1 MPIFVN
7 IFFVFFLF
15 FWNAVFAMYEIA
27 MVSAR
32 KGRLEQRVAEGKK
45 GAAYAL
51 ELLKDP
57 NQEYL
62 SAIQIMITM
71 IDTLAGA
78 IGGAAIAGPFAEIL
92 KKVKWL
98 VPVADTLSLLIVVV
112 LITYFSIVLGELI
125 PKRIAVSKP
134 ENVVTRLSPMIHG
147 LTRFLRPLTRLLS
160 GSTNLG
166 IRALR
171 IDLTAE
177 PSITE
182 EDVKGF
188 IEEGRQSGV
197 FDQAEQEMVDGVF
210 RLTERRI
217 DALMTPHTE
226 LDWIN
231 LEDEPEEIVTDI
243 KASPYSRMPVADG
256 DLDRTVGMLH
266 VKDLIGVDIYSPD
279 FNVVNY
285 VREALFLPGNMQ
297 AIKAFDTFRE
307 KAVHQ
312 ALVMDEFGGVLGL
325 VSLYD
330 VLESIVGAIPLNE
343 FDLDQDVVLRP
354 DGTWSF
360 DGLLPIDVLKDL
372 LNVEQFPEEDTAD
385 FQTLSGFIMNQLGH
399 IPKVGQ
405 TFIWEQFQFEVLDM
419 DGFRVDRVLVTDLSK
434 KTEDPKPES
443 GKES

>member
-1 MPIFVN
+1 MPIIFN
-7 IFFVFFLF
+7 ILLIFILF
-15 FWNAVFAMYEIA
+15 GLNAVFAMYEIA
-27 MVSAR
+27 MVSSR
-32 KGRLEQRVAEGKK
+32 KIRLEQRVAEGKK
-45 GAAYAL
+45 GAAQAL
-51 ELLKDP
+51 EMLKDP

-71 IDTLAGA
+71 IDTLAGG
-78 IGGAAIAGPFAEIL
+78 IGGAVISQPLAEVM
-92 KKVKWL
+92 KQVKWL
-98 VPVADTLSLLIVVV
+98 APVADTLALLIVVI

-134 ENVVTRLSPMIHG
+134 EDVVTKLSPMIYG
-147 LTRFLRPLTRLLS
+147 LTRLFRPLTRLLS

-166 IRALR
+166 IRVLG
-171 IDLTAE
+171 IDLTSE
-177 PSITE
+177 PTITE

-188 IEEGRQSGV
+188 IEEGLQTGV
-197 FDQAEQEMVDGVF
+197 FDPVEQEMVDGVF
-210 RLTERRI
+210 RLSERRI

-231 LEDEPEEIVTDI
+231 IEDERDEILRDL
-243 KASPYSRMPVADG
+243 KDSPYSRLPVAEG
-256 DLDRTVGMLH
+256 DLDRTIGMLH
-266 VKDLIGVDIYSPD
+266 VKDLVGVNIYADD
-279 FNVVNY
+279 FNVANY

-297 AIKAFDTFRE
+297 AVKAFDTFRE
-307 KAVHQ
+307 KGVHQ

-325 VSLYD
+325 VTLYD

-343 FDLDQDVVLRP
+343 FDLDQEVVLRP
-354 DGTWSF
+354 DGSWSF

-372 LNVEQFPEEDTAD
+372 LKVEEFPEEDTAD

-405 TFIWEQFQFEVLDM
+405 SFIWEQFQFEVMDM

-434 KTEDPKPES
+434 QNEES
-443 GKES
+443 ESKD

>member
-1 MPIFVN
+1 MPLIFNIILIFV
-7 IFFVFFLF
+7 LF
-15 FWNAVFAMYEIA
+15 GLNAVFAMYEIA

-32 KGRLEQRVAEGKK
+32 KIRLEQRVAEGKK

-57 NQEYL
+57 DQEYL

-71 IDTLAGA
+71 IDTLAGG
-78 IGGAAIAGPFAEIL
+78 IGGAVISQPLAEL
-92 KKVKWL
+92 MKKVSWL
-98 VPVADTLSLLIVVV
+98 APVADTFALLVVV
-112 LITYFSIVLGELI
+112 ILITYFSIVLGELI
-125 PKRIAVSKP
+125 PKRIAVSEP
-134 ENVVTRLSPMIHG
+134 ENVVTALSPMVRM
-147 LTRFLRPLTRLLS
+147 LTRLMKPLTRLLS
-160 GSTNLG
+160 GSTNIG
-166 IRALR
+166 LR
-171 IDLTAE
+171 ILRIELNPE

-188 IEEGRQSGV
+188 IEEGRQTGV

-231 LEDEPEEIVTDI
+231 LEDEHEEIIRDI
-243 KASPYSRMPVADG
+243 KASPYSRLPVAEG
-256 DLDRTVGMLH
+256 DLDRTIGMLH
-266 VKDLIGVDIYSPD
+266 IKDLVGVDIYAPEFKVAD
-279 FNVVNY
+279 HI
-285 VREALFLPGNMQ
+285 REALFLPGNMQ
-297 AIKAFDTFRE
+297 AVKAFETFRE

-325 VSLYD
+325 VTLYD
-330 VLESIVGAIPLNE
+330 VLESIVGAIPMDE
-343 FDLDQDVVLRP
+343 FDLNQEVVLRP

-372 LNVEQFPEEDTAD
+372 LKVEQFPEEDTAD
-385 FQTLSGFIMNQLGH
+385 FQTLSGFIMNQLGR

-405 TFIWEQFQFEVLDM
+405 SFIWEQFSFEVLDM

-434 KTEDPKPES
+434 HNEETETQGTAD
-443 GKES
+443 

>member
-1 MPIFVN
+1 MPIIFN
-7 IFFVFFLF
+7 IIFIFILF
-15 FWNAVFAMYEIA
+15 GLNAVFAMYEIA

-32 KGRLEQRVAEGKK
+32 KVRLEQRVAEGKK

-71 IDTLAGA
+71 IDTLAGG
-78 IGGAAIAGPFAEIL
+78 IGGAVISQPLAEIM
-92 KKVKWL
+92 KQVTWL
-98 VPVADTLSLLIVVV
+98 APIAETFALLIVVI

-125 PKRIAVSKP
+125 PKRIAVSEP
-134 ENVVTRLSPMIHG
+134 ENVVTALSPMVRT
-147 LTRFLRPLTRLLS
+147 LTRILKPLTRLLS
-160 GSTNLG
+160 GSTNIGL
-166 IRALR
+166 RVLR
-171 IDLTAE
+171 IELSPE

-188 IEEGRQSGV
+188 IEEGRQTGV

-231 LEDEPEEIVTDI
+231 IEDEQEEIIHDI
-243 KASPYSRMPVADG
+243 KASPYSRMPVAEG
-256 DLDRTVGMLH
+256 DLDRTIGMLH
-266 VKDLIGVDIYSPD
+266 IKDLVGVDIYAPD
-279 FNVVNY
+279 FSVTNHI
-285 VREALFLPGNMQ
+285 REALFLPGNMQ
-297 AIKAFDTFRE
+297 AIKAFETFRE

-325 VSLYD
+325 VTLYD

-343 FDLDQDVVLRP
+343 FDLNQEVVLRP
-354 DGTWSF
+354 DGSWSF

-372 LNVEQFPEEDTAD
+372 LKVEQFPEEDTAD

-405 TFIWEQFQFEVLDM
+405 SFVWEQFSFEVLDM
-419 DGFRVDRVLVTDLSK
+419 DGFRVDRVLVKDHS
-434 KTEDPKPES
+434 TEINETINEES
-443 GKES
+443 ET

>member
-1 MPIFVN
+1 MPIIFN
-7 IFFVFFLF
+7 IILIFILF
-15 FWNAVFAMYEIA
+15 GLNAVFAMYEIA

-32 KGRLEQRVAEGKK
+32 KVRLEQRVAEGKK

-71 IDTLAGA
+71 IDTLAGG
-78 IGGAAIAGPFAEIL
+78 IGGAVISQPLAEIM
-92 KKVKWL
+92 KQVTWL
-98 VPVADTLSLLIVVV
+98 APIAETFALLIVVI

-125 PKRIAVSKP
+125 PKRIAVSEP
-134 ENVVTRLSPMIHG
+134 ENVVTALSPMVRI
-147 LTRFLRPLTRLLS
+147 LTRILKPLTRLLS
-160 GSTNLG
+160 GSTNIGL
-166 IRALR
+166 RVLR
-171 IDLTAE
+171 IELSPE

-188 IEEGRQSGV
+188 IEEGRQTGV

-231 LEDEPEEIVTDI
+231 IEDEQEEIIHDI
-243 KASPYSRMPVADG
+243 KASPYSRMPVAEG
-256 DLDRTVGMLH
+256 DLDRTIGMLH
-266 VKDLIGVDIYSPD
+266 IKDLVGVDIYAPGFSVT
-279 FNVVNY
+279 NHI
-285 VREALFLPGNMQ
+285 REALFLPGNMQ
-297 AIKAFDTFRE
+297 AIKAFETFRE

-325 VSLYD
+325 VTLYD

-343 FDLDQDVVLRP
+343 FDLNQEVVLRP
-354 DGTWSF
+354 DGSWSF

-372 LNVEQFPEEDTAD
+372 LKVEQFPEEDTAD

-405 TFIWEQFQFEVLDM
+405 SFVWEQFSFEVLDM
-419 DGFRVDRVLVTDLSK
+419 DGFRVDRVLVKDHSAKINETIN
-434 KTEDPKPES
+434 EES
-443 GKES
+443 ET

>member
-1 MPIFVN
+1 MPVIFN
-7 IFFVFFLF
+7 IIFIFILF
-15 FWNAVFAMYEIA
+15 GLNAIFAMYEIA

-32 KGRLEQRVAEGKK
+32 KVRLEQRVAEGKK

-71 IDTLAGA
+71 IDTLAGG
-78 IGGAAIAGPFAEIL
+78 IGGAVISQPLAEL
-92 KKVKWL
+92 MKKVSWL
-98 VPVADTLSLLIVVV
+98 SPVADTLALLIVVV
-112 LITYFSIVLGELI
+112 FITYFSIVLGELI
-125 PKRIAVSKP
+125 PKRIAVSEP
-134 ENVVTRLSPMIHG
+134 ENVVTALSPLVRT
-147 LTRFLRPLTRLLS
+147 LTRIMKPLTRLLS

-166 IRALR
+166 LRVLR
-171 IDLTAE
+171 IELSPE

-188 IEEGRQSGV
+188 IEEGRQTGV

-226 LDWIN
+226 LHWIN
-231 LEDEPEEIVTDI
+231 LEDEPDEIIRDI
-243 KASPYSRMPVADG
+243 KGSPYSRMPVAEG
-256 DLDRTVGMLH
+256 DLDRTIGMLH
-266 VKDLIGVDIYSPD
+266 IKDLVGVDIYAPD
-279 FNVVNY
+279 FSVRNHI
-285 VREALFLPGNMQ
+285 REALFLPGNMQ
-297 AIKAFDTFRE
+297 AVKAFETFRE

-325 VSLYD
+325 VTLYD
-330 VLESIVGAIPLNE
+330 VLESIVGAIPMDE
-343 FDLDQDVVLRP
+343 FDLNQDVVLRP
-354 DGTWSF
+354 DGSWSF

-372 LNVEQFPEEDTAD
+372 LKVEQFPEEDTAD
-385 FQTLSGFIMNQLGH
+385 FQTLSGFIMNQMGR

-405 TFIWEQFQFEVLDM
+405 SFIWEQFSFEVLDM
-419 DGFRVDRVLVTDLSK
+419 DGFRVDRVLVTDLSRQHEETETVE
-434 KTEDPKPES
+434 TED
-443 GKES
+443 

>member
-1 MPIFVN
+1 MPIIFN
-7 IFFVFFLF
+7 ILLIFILF
-15 FWNAVFAMYEIA
+15 GLNAVFAMYEIA
-27 MVSAR
+27 MVSSR
-32 KGRLEQRVAEGKK
+32 KTRLEQRVAEGKK

-57 NQEYL
+57 DQEYL

-71 IDTLAGA
+71 IDTLAGG
-78 IGGAAIAGPFAEIL
+78 IGGAVISQPLAEL
-92 KKVKWL
+92 MKKVSWL
-98 VPVADTLSLLIVVV
+98 SPVADTLALLVVV
-112 LITYFSIVLGELI
+112 ILITYFSIVLGELI

-134 ENVVTRLSPMIHG
+134 ENVVTALSPMVRT
-147 LTRFLRPLTRLLS
+147 LTRFLKPLTRLLS

-166 IRALR
+166 LRVLR
-171 IDLTAE
+171 IELNTE
-177 PSITE
+177 PTITE

-188 IEEGRQSGV
+188 IEEGRQTGV

-226 LDWIN
+226 LEWIN
-231 LEDEPEEIVTDI
+231 LEDEPEEIIRDI
-243 KASPYSRMPVADG
+243 KASPFSRMPVAEG
-256 DLDRTVGMLH
+256 DLDRTIGMLH
-266 VKDLIGVDIYSPD
+266 IKDLVGVDIYAPD
-279 FNVVNY
+279 FSVRDH
-285 VREALFLPGNMQ
+285 VREAVFLPGNMQ
-297 AIKAFDTFRE
+297 AIKAFETFRE

-325 VSLYD
+325 VTLYD

-343 FDLDQDVVLRP
+343 FDLNQDVVLRP
-354 DGTWSF
+354 DGSWSF

-372 LNVEQFPEEDTAD
+372 LKVEQFPEEDTAD
-385 FQTLSGFIMNQLGH
+385 FQTLSGFIMNQLGR

-405 TFIWEQFQFEVLDM
+405 SFVWEQFSFEVLDM

-434 KTEDPKPES
+434 QHEETETVQAED
-443 GKES
+443 

>member
-7 IFFVFFLF
+7 IFLVFFLF

-45 GAAYAL
+45 GAGYAL
-51 ELLKDP
+51 EMLKDP
-57 NQEYL
+57 NQI
-62 SAIQIMITM
+62 SFRDSNHDHNDA
-71 IDTLAGA
+71 LAGA
-78 IGGAAIAGPFAEIL
+78 IGGAAIAGPFAVIL
-92 KKVKWL
+92 KQIKWL
-98 VPVADTLSLLIVVV
+98 APVADTLALLIVVI

-134 ENVVTRLSPMIHG
+134 ENVVTKLSPLIYG
-147 LTRFLRPLTRLLS
+147 LTRLFRPLTRLLS

-166 IRALR
+166 IRVLR
-171 IDLTAE
+171 IDLTTE

-188 IEEGRQSGV
+188 IEEGRQTGV

-210 RLTERRI
+210 RLSERRI

-231 LEDEPEEIVTDI
+231 LEDEREEILHDI
-243 KASPYSRMPVADG
+243 KASPYSRMPVAEG
-256 DLDRTVGMLH
+256 DLDRTIGMLH
-266 VKDLIGVDIYSPD
+266 VKDLVGVDIYAPD
-279 FNVVNY
+279 FDVKNHL
-285 VREALFLPGNMQ
+285 REALFLPGNMQ
-297 AIKAFDTFRE
+297 AVKAFDTFRE

-343 FDLDQDVVLRP
+343 FDLDQEVVLRP
-354 DGTWSF
+354 DGSWSF

-372 LNVEQFPEEDTAD
+372 LKVEAFPEEDTAD
-385 FQTLSGFIMNQLGH
+385 FQTLSGFIMNQLGR

-405 TFIWEQFQFEVLDM
+405 SFIWEQFSFEVLDM

-434 KTEDPKPES
+434 QTGES
-443 GKES
+443 EVTHDVN

>member
-1 MPIFVN
+1 MPIIFN
-7 IFFVFFLF
+7 IILIFILF
-15 FWNAVFAMYEIA
+15 GLNAVFAMYEIA

-32 KGRLEQRVAEGKK
+32 KVRLEQRVAEGKK

-71 IDTLAGA
+71 IDTLAGG
-78 IGGAAIAGPFAEIL
+78 IGGAVISQPLAELMKQVTWLAPIAETFA
-92 KKVKWL
+92 
-98 VPVADTLSLLIVVV
+98 LLIVVI

-125 PKRIAVSKP
+125 PKRIAVSEP
-134 ENVVTRLSPMIHG
+134 ENVVTALSPMVRT
-147 LTRFLRPLTRLLS
+147 LTRILKPLTRLLS

-166 IRALR
+166 LRVLR
-171 IDLTAE
+171 IELSPE

-188 IEEGRQSGV
+188 IEEGRQTGV

-231 LEDEPEEIVTDI
+231 IEDEQEEIIHDI
-243 KASPYSRMPVADG
+243 KASPYSRMPVAEG
-256 DLDRTVGMLH
+256 DLDRTIGMLH
-266 VKDLIGVDIYSPD
+266 IKDLVGVDIYAPD
-279 FNVVNY
+279 FLVTNHI
-285 VREALFLPGNMQ
+285 REALFLPGNMQ
-297 AIKAFDTFRE
+297 AIKAFETFRE

-312 ALVMDEFGGVLGL
+312 ALVMDEYGGVLGL
-325 VSLYD
+325 VTLYD

-343 FDLDQDVVLRP
+343 FDLNQEVVLRP
-354 DGTWSF
+354 DGSWSF

-372 LNVEQFPEEDTAD
+372 LKVDQFPEEDTAD

-405 TFIWEQFQFEVLDM
+405 SFVWEQFSFEVLDM
-419 DGFRVDRVLVTDLSK
+419 DGFRVDRVLVKDHSAEINETIN
-434 KTEDPKPES
+434 EES
-443 GKES
+443 ET

>member
-1 MPIFVN
+1 MPIIFN
-7 IFFVFFLF
+7 IILIFILF
-15 FWNAVFAMYEIA
+15 GLNAVFAMYEIA
-27 MVSAR
+27 MVSSR
-32 KGRLEQRVAEGKK
+32 KIRLEQRVAEGKK

-57 NQEYL
+57 DQEYL
-62 SAIQIMITM
+62 SAIQIMITL
-71 IDTLAGA
+71 IDTLAGG
-78 IGGAAIAGPFAEIL
+78 IGGAVISQPLAEL
-92 KKVKWL
+92 MKKVNWL
-98 VPVADTLSLLIVVV
+98 APIADTFALLLVVI

-125 PKRIAVSKP
+125 PKRIAVSEP
-134 ENVVTRLSPMIHG
+134 ENVVTTLSPMVRI
-147 LTRFLRPLTRLLS
+147 LTRILKPLTRLLS

-166 IRALR
+166 LKVLR
-171 IDLTAE
+171 IELNPE

-188 IEEGRQSGV
+188 IEEGRQTGV

-226 LDWIN
+226 LEWIN
-231 LEDEPEEIVTDI
+231 LEDEPEEIIRDI
-243 KASPYSRMPVADG
+243 KASPYSRMPVAEG
-256 DLDRTVGMLH
+256 DLDRTIGMLH
-266 VKDLIGVDIYSPD
+266 IKDLVGIDIYAPGFSVT
-279 FNVVNY
+279 NHI
-285 VREALFLPGNMQ
+285 REALFLPGNMQ
-297 AIKAFDTFRE
+297 AVKAFESFRE

-325 VSLYD
+325 VTLYD

-343 FDLDQDVVLRP
+343 FDLNQEVVLRP
-354 DGTWSF
+354 DGSWSF

-372 LNVEQFPEEDTAD
+372 LKVEQFPEEDTAD
-385 FQTLSGFIMNQLGH
+385 FQTLSGFIMNQLGR

-405 TFIWEQFQFEVLDM
+405 SFIWEQFSFEVLDM

-434 KTEDPKPES
+434 QHEEAEAAEGED
-443 GKES
+443 

>member
-1 MPIFVN
+1 
-7 IFFVFFLF
+7 
-15 FWNAVFAMYEIA
+15 MYEIA
-27 MVSAR
+27 MVSSR
-32 KGRLEQRVAEGKK
+32 KIRLEQRVAEGKK
-45 GAAYAL
+45 GAAQAL
-51 ELLKDP
+51 EMLKDP

-71 IDTLAGA
+71 IDTLAGG
-78 IGGAAIAGPFAEIL
+78 IGGAVISQPLAEVM
-92 KKVKWL
+92 KQVKWL
-98 VPVADTLSLLIVVV
+98 APVADTLALLIVVI

-134 ENVVTRLSPMIHG
+134 EDVVTKLSPMIYG
-147 LTRFLRPLTRLLS
+147 LTRLFRPLTRLLS

-166 IRALR
+166 IRVLG
-171 IDLTAE
+171 IDLTSE
-177 PSITE
+177 PTITE

-188 IEEGRQSGV
+188 IEEGLQTGV
-197 FDQAEQEMVDGVF
+197 FDPVEQEMVDGVF
-210 RLTERRI
+210 RLSERRI

-231 LEDEPEEIVTDI
+231 IEDERDEILRDL
-243 KASPYSRMPVADG
+243 KDSPYSRLPVAEG
-256 DLDRTVGMLH
+256 DLDRTIGMLH
-266 VKDLIGVDIYSPD
+266 VKDLVGVNIYADD
-279 FNVVNY
+279 FNVANY

-297 AIKAFDTFRE
+297 AVKAFDTFRE
-307 KAVHQ
+307 KGVHQ

-325 VSLYD
+325 VTLYD

-343 FDLDQDVVLRP
+343 FDLDQEVVLRP
-354 DGTWSF
+354 DGSWSF

-372 LNVEQFPEEDTAD
+372 LKVEEFPEEDTAD

-405 TFIWEQFQFEVLDM
+405 SFIWEQFQFEVMDM

-434 KTEDPKPES
+434 QNEES
-443 GKES
+443 ESKD

>member
-1 MPIFVN
+1 MPILVN
-7 IFFVFFLF
+7 IILVFVLFLL
-15 FWNAVFAMYEIA
+15 NAVFAMYEIA
-27 MVSAR
+27 MVSSR
-32 KGRLEQRVAEGKK
+32 KTRLEQRVAEGKK
-45 GAAYAL
+45 GAAQAL
-51 ELLKDP
+51 ELLRDP
-57 NQEYL
+57 DQEYL

-71 IDTLAGA
+71 IDTLAGG
-78 IGGAAIAGPFAEIL
+78 IGGAVISRPLAEVM
-92 KKVKWL
+92 KQVKWL
-98 VPVADTLSLLIVVV
+98 TPFADTLALLIVVI

-125 PKRIAVSKP
+125 PKRIAVSRP
-134 ENVVTRLSPMIHG
+134 EDVVTKLSPLIHG
-147 LTRFLRPLTRLLS
+147 LTRLLRPLTRLLS

-166 IRALR
+166 IRLLR
-171 IDLTAE
+171 VDLTTE

-188 IEEGRQSGV
+188 IEEGRQTGV

-210 RLTERRI
+210 RLSERRI

-226 LDWIN
+226 LEWIN
-231 LEDEPEEIVTDI
+231 LEDSPEEIVADI
-243 KASPYSRMPVADG
+243 KKSAFSRLPVAEG
-256 DLDRTVGMLH
+256 DLDRAIGMLH
-266 VKDLIGVDIYSPD
+266 IKDLVGVDIYAPE
-279 FNVVNY
+279 FNVADY

-297 AIKAFDTFRE
+297 AIKAFEAFRE
-307 KAVHQ
+307 KGVHQ
-312 ALVMDEFGGVLGL
+312 ALVMDEFGGVLGF
-325 VSLYD
+325 VTLYD

-372 LNVEQFPEEDTAD
+372 LKVEQFPEEDTAD

-405 TFIWEQFQFEVLDM
+405 TFVWEQFKFEVLDM

-434 KTEDPKPES
+434 KTDE
-443 GKES
+443 GKTA

>member
-1 MPIFVN
+1 MPIIVN
-7 IFFVFFLF
+7 IILIFLLF
-15 FWNAVFAMYEIA
+15 GLNAVFAMYEMA
-27 MVSAR
+27 MVTSR
-32 KGRLEQRVAEGKK
+32 KSRLEARVAQGKK
-45 GAAYAL
+45 GAEVAL
-51 ELLKDP
+51 ELLKEPD
-57 NQEYL
+57 QEYL
-62 SAIQIMITM
+62 STIQIMIT
-71 IDTLAGA
+71 IINTLSGA
-78 IGGAAIAGPFAEIL
+78 IGGAAIAGPFAVIL
-92 KKVKWL
+92 KQIKWL
-98 VPVADTLSLLIVVV
+98 APVADTLALLIVVI

-134 ENVVTRLSPMIHG
+134 ENVVTKLSPLIYG
-147 LTRFLRPLTRLLS
+147 LTRLFRPLTRLLS

-166 IRALR
+166 IRVLR
-171 IDLTAE
+171 IDLTTE

-188 IEEGRQSGV
+188 IEEGRQTGV

-210 RLTERRI
+210 RLSERRI

-231 LEDEPEEIVTDI
+231 LEDEREEILHDI
-243 KASPYSRMPVADG
+243 KASPYSRMPVAEG
-256 DLDRTVGMLH
+256 DLDRTIGMLH
-266 VKDLIGVDIYSPD
+266 VKDLVGVDIYAPD
-279 FNVVNY
+279 FDVKNHL
-285 VREALFLPGNMQ
+285 REALFLPGNMQ
-297 AIKAFDTFRE
+297 AVKAFDTFRE

-343 FDLDQDVVLRP
+343 FDLDQEVVLRP
-354 DGTWSF
+354 DGSWSF

-372 LNVEQFPEEDTAD
+372 LKVEAFPEEDTAD
-385 FQTLSGFIMNQLGH
+385 FQTLSGFIMNQLGR

-405 TFIWEQFQFEVLDM
+405 SFIWEQFSFEVLDM

-434 KTEDPKPES
+434 QTGES
-443 GKES
+443 EVTHDVN

>member
-1 MPIFVN
+1 MPIIFNIILIFV
-7 IFFVFFLF
+7 LF
-15 FWNAVFAMYEIA
+15 GLNAVFAMYEIA
-27 MVSAR
+27 MVSSR
-32 KGRLEQRVAEGKK
+32 KVRLEQRVAEGKK
-45 GAAYAL
+45 GAAQAL
-51 ELLKDP
+51 EMLKDP
-57 NQEYL
+57 DQEYL

-71 IDTLAGA
+71 IDTLAGG
-78 IGGAAIAGPFAEIL
+78 IGGAVISQPFAEIM
-92 KKVKWL
+92 KQVKWL
-98 VPVADTLSLLIVVV
+98 APVADTLALLIVVI

-134 ENVVTRLSPMIHG
+134 EDVVTKLSPMIYG
-147 LTRFLRPLTRLLS
+147 LTRLFRPLTRLLS

-166 IRALR
+166 IRVLG
-171 IDLTAE
+171 IDLTSE

-188 IEEGRQSGV
+188 IEEGLQTGV
-197 FDQAEQEMVDGVF
+197 FDPVEQEMVDGVF
-210 RLTERRI
+210 RLSERRI

-231 LEDEPEEIVTDI
+231 IEDERDEILRDL
-243 KASPYSRMPVADG
+243 KDSPYSRLPVAEG
-256 DLDRTVGMLH
+256 DLDRTIGMLH
-266 VKDLIGVDIYSPD
+266 VKDLVGVNIYADD
-279 FNVVNY
+279 FNVANY

-297 AIKAFDTFRE
+297 AVKAFDTFRE
-307 KAVHQ
+307 KGVHQ

-325 VSLYD
+325 VTLYD

-343 FDLDQDVVLRP
+343 FDLDQEVVLRP
-354 DGTWSF
+354 DGSWSF

-372 LNVEQFPEEDTAD
+372 LKVEEFPEEDTAD

-405 TFIWEQFQFEVLDM
+405 SFIWEQFKFEVMDM

-434 KTEDPKPES
+434 QNEES
-443 GKES
+443 ESKD